1 MNPNDRNTLI
11 AGVLII
17 LLLIVGYYF
26 LLLSPL
32 RAEFA
37 DRVEE
42 REGKE
47 VQLQQ
52 LQQEVAELEA
62 IADNAPD
69 IERQLLELS
78 KRVPTQ
84 PEIPSFVVQVEEI
97 SETARVTQLSIQP
110 GEAAPPEGGGD
121 FSSIPITM
129 TFEGTYEQ
137 LQDFMV
143 RLQNL
148 VRLVAVSEV
157 SYEEAQLEGEEAAVD
172 PSIEGLLQVEI
183 VAQVYFQPE
192 DDAPVGQDA
201 VVPGAAVPV
210 PGEVTT
216 PQEGTT
222 GAQ

>member
-84 PEIPSFVVQVEEI
+84 PEVPSFVIQVEQI
-97 SETARVTQLSIQP
+97 SEAAGVTQLSIQP

-121 FSSIPITM
+121 FSSIPTTM

-148 VRLVAVSEV
+148 VRLVAVSDV
-157 SYEEAQLEGEEAAVD
+157 TYEEAEQEGEGTTVD
-172 PSIEGLLQVEI
+172 PGIERLLQVEI
-183 VAQVYFQPE
+183 VANIYFQPSGVPSGQ
-192 DDAPVGQDA
+192 APVA
-201 VVPGAAVPV
+201 PAPGA
-210 PGEVTT
+210 VTT
-216 PQEGTT
+216 PQGGTT

>member
-1 MNPNDRNTLI
+1 MNPNNRNTLI
-11 AGVLII
+11 FGVLII
-17 LLLIVGYYF
+17 LVVVAGYYF

-37 DRVEE
+37 TRTEE
-42 REGKE
+42 RESKE
-47 VQLQQ
+47 AQLQQ

-62 IADNAPD
+62 IADNAPE

-84 PEIPSFVVQVEEI
+84 PEVPSFILQVEEI
-97 SETARVTQLSIQP
+97 SEAAGVSQLSIQP
-110 GEAAPPEGGGD
+110 GEAGPPEGGGD

-143 RLQNL
+143 RMQNL
-148 VRLVAVSEV
+148 VRLVAVNEV
-157 SYEEAQLEGEEAAVD
+157 SYEEAEQEGEETTLD
-172 PSIEGLLQVEI
+172 PSIERLLQVEI
-183 VAQVYFQPE
+183 LAEIYFQPGDVPSGQE
-192 DDAPVGQDA
+192 PVAPVPEGVD
-201 VVPGAAVPV
+201 
-210 PGEVTT
+210 T

-222 GAQ
+222 VAQ

>member
-11 AGVLII
+11 FGILII
-17 LLLIVGYYF
+17 LLVVVGFYF

-32 RAEFA
+32 RSEFA
-37 DRVEE
+37 ARTEE
-42 REGKE
+42 RESKE

-84 PEIPSFVVQVEEI
+84 PEIPSFVVQIEEI
-97 SETARVTQLSIQP
+97 SEAAGVTQLSIQP
-110 GEAAPPEGGGD
+110 GASEPPEGGGD
-121 FSSIPITM
+121 FFRIPITM

-143 RLQNL
+143 RMQNL
-148 VRLVAVSEV
+148 VRLVGVSEV
-157 SYEEAQLEGEEAAVD
+157 SYEDAEQEGEGTTLD
-172 PSIEGLLQVEI
+172 SGIERLLQVEI
-183 VAQVYFQPE
+183 VAEIYFQPQDVPSGQE
-192 DDAPVGQDA
+192 PAAPV
-201 VVPGAAVPV
+201 PEEVPV
-210 PGEVTT
+210 PEG
-216 PQEGTT
+216 GTT

>member
-1 MNPNDRNTLI
+1 MSPNHRNTLI
-11 AGVLII
+11 FGILII
-17 LLLIVGYYF
+17 LLLVVGYYF

-32 RAEFA
+32 RSEFVA
-37 DRVEE
+37 RTEE
-42 REGKE
+42 REAKE
-47 VQLQQ
+47 TQLQQ

-97 SETARVTQLSIQP
+97 SGAAGVTQLSIQP
-110 GEAAPPEGGGD
+110 GDAGPPEGGGG
-121 FSSIPITM
+121 FFSIPITM

-157 SYEEAQLEGEEAAVD
+157 SYETGEAGGQETTVD
-172 PSIEGLLQVEI
+172 TNIEGLLQVEI
-183 VAQVYFQPE
+183 VAEIYFQPG
-192 DDAPVGQDA
+192 DVPSGQNPVAPA
-201 VVPGAAVPV
+201 PPEA
-210 PGEVTT
+210 VTT
-216 PQEGTT
+216 PQGGTT

>member
-1 MNPNDRNTLI
+1 MNRNDRNILI
-11 AGVLII
+11 LGILII
-17 LLLIVGYYF
+17 LLLVVGYYF

-32 RAEFA
+32 RSEFA
-37 DRVEE
+37 ARTEE
-42 REGKE
+42 RESKE
-47 VQLQQ
+47 AQLQQ
-52 LQQEVAELEA
+52 LQQEVANLEA

-78 KRVPTQ
+78 KRIPTQ
-84 PEIPSFVVQVEEI
+84 PEVPSFVVQVEEI
-97 SETARVTQLSIQP
+97 SGAAGVTQLSIQP
-110 GEAAPPEGGGD
+110 GTPEPPPGGGD
-121 FSSIPITM
+121 FSQIPITM

-157 SYEEAQLEGEEAAVD
+157 SYEEAEPVGEGTTVD
-172 PSIEGLLQVEI
+172 PSIERLLQVEI
-183 VAQVYFQPE
+183 VAEIYFQPGGVPSGQE
-192 DDAPVGQDA
+192 PVAP
-201 VVPGAAVPV
+201 P

-216 PQEGTT
+216 PQGGTT